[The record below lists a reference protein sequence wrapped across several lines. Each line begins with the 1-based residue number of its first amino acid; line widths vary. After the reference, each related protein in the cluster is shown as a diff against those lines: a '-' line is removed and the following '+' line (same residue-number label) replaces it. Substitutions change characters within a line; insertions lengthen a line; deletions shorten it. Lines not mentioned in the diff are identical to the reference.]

1 MFAKRS
7 PPSQSE
13 PEALESRAGPSFF
26 DIFADVHTPPECLP
40 AVRVGRVVMPHEQ
53 SARYMREA
61 FRRAVDALDLA
72 RPAHSDRGS

>member
-7 PPSQSE
+7 PPSQPELEVSE
-13 PEALESRAGPSFF
+13 NQSGPSFF
-26 DIFADVHTPPECLP
+26 DVFADVHTPPECLP
-40 AVRVGRVVMPHEQ
+40 PVRAGRVIMPREQ
-53 SARYMREA
+53 SVRYMREA